1 MHPPHPT
8 IMRILDALSH
18 PGICGREEGLD
29 QLAAA
34 LGRRT
39 LSSLIGQW
47 ESDPQYSELVAFMH
61 SARDVSS
68 LGMAHFWGT
77 GLAGV
82 SVGTSRDETLP
93 TTLEFCLRLSAAG
106 CLGRWQVPVPSRR
119 RIGLGS
125 YQMHVEGFVSVVSSV
140 DALRLRTAGNR
151 YSFRRDGHQLHAEGK
166 DRDLS
171 ELSTFSIGGRDV
183 VIIDALSLASAATA
197 TALPA
202 RKDLD
207 WDVDRTPWVGAVKLL
222 ETHSPS
228 YERWCGRVLRSLIL
242 LDSGGRPEM
251 FSASTAQRPGVV
263 ESSHHP
269 EAIKNAESLVHEA
282 SHQHFFLAEM
292 LGAVDDGS
300 DTKLYYS
307 PVVQRERPID
317 RILFAYHAFANV
329 MLLYRACLRAG
340 VDTGGF
346 CELEHDKLSA
356 PLHHLDS
363 TLRAT
368 TALTSVGRALWTPLA
383 RELEATS

>member
-1 MHPPHPT
+1 
-8 IMRILDALSH
+8 MRILAALSH
-18 PGICGREEGLD
+18 PGTCEQEEGLD
-29 QLAAA
+29 PFAAA
-34 LGRRT
+34 LARRA
-39 LSSLIGQW
+39 LNALIGHW
-47 ESDPQYSELVAFMH
+47 EDDPQYSELVAFMQR
-61 SARDVSS
+61 ARDVSS
-68 LGMAHFWGT
+68 LGLAHCWGP
-77 GLAGV
+77 GLAGIP
-82 SVGTSRDETLP
+82 VGTARDEIPNATLD
-93 TTLEFCLRLSAAG
+93 FCLRLSAAG
-106 CLGRWQVPVPSRR
+106 CLGRWDVPVPGRPK
-119 RIGLGS
+119 IGLGH
-125 YQMHVEGFVSVVSSV
+125 YQVHAEASVSVVSSEDV
-140 DALRLRTAGNR
+140 LQLRTAGNR
-151 YSFRRDGHQLHAEGK
+151 YSFRRDGHQLHAEGNG
-166 DRDLS
+166 DDLS
-171 ELSTFSIGGRDV
+171 ELPTLCIGGRDV
-183 VIIDALSLASAATA
+183 VIIDALRLGSAATA

-202 RKDLD
+202 RQDLD

-222 ETHSPS
+222 ATHSPS

-263 ESSHHP
+263 ESSHHLQ
-269 EAIKNAESLVHEA
+269 AIKNAESLVHEA

-300 DTKLYYS
+300 DKKLYYS